1 MKTRGSFG
9 FYQAPRILVIKT
21 SCSCVQRNLIQC
33 SFLSVKE
40 AFEDGVKAA
49 MKGRNLIGA
58 KYMQKSCGV
67 SEASLQRTFSLSGL
81 AYLAVSSNDA
91 DQMRMDGAWQLRDK
105 TLAAQRQNGE
115 REERERGERF

>member
-91 DQMRMDGAWQLRDK
+91 DQMRMDGACKATPR
-105 TLAAQRQNGE
+105 
-115 REERERGERF
+115 